1 MRIINPPT
9 IVYDE
14 VLQSCVASIPSAD
27 VRARVEQ
34 VSENIIAAGGA
45 YQQLVTSAN
54 LFSIPIF
61 TGKDDDPVIAS
72 VTRKEL
78 KDLYSAQLVPASK
91 PSRRY
96 YDSLK
101 ISAPL
106 GICPFCGFGQVRTLD
121 HYLPKAKFPILSI
134 LPINL
139 VPSCADCNKD
149 KTAGVATAA
158 GEQCLHPYFDR
169 NHFID
174 DQWLYA
180 EVLETEPVTIR
191 FFVSAPDD
199 WLLIDK
205 QRVASHFTDFK
216 LAGRFSVQAAN
227 EVTSLNGEL
236 QYDYPIS
243 GEAGVRRELEK
254 KSMVAQRLHKN
265 SWKTA
270 MYQALSVN
278 DWYCNGGFS
287 LG

>member
-1 MRIINPPT
+1 M
-9 IVYDE
+9 VYGE
-14 VLQSCVASIPSAD
+14 VLQSCVASIPSGD

-34 VSENIIAAGGA
+34 VSENIIDAGGA
-45 YQQLVTSAN
+45 YQQLVTTAN

-61 TGKDDDPVIAS
+61 TGKNDDIVIAS
-72 VTRKEL
+72 VTKKEL
-78 KDLYSAQLVPASK
+78 KSLYSDQLVPNSK

-101 ISAPL
+101 ISAPF

-149 KTAGVATAA
+149 KTAGVATTA
-158 GEQCLHPYFDR
+158 GKQCLHPYFDR

-174 DQWLYA
+174 EQWLYA
-180 EVLETEPVTIR
+180 EVIETEPVTIR
-191 FFVSAPDD
+191 FFVNAPEN
-199 WLLIDK
+199 WPLIDK

-227 EVTSLNGEL
+227 EAATLNGEL
-236 QYDYPIS
+236 QYDFPTG
-243 GEAGVRRELEK
+243 GETGVKSELEK
-254 KSMVAQRLHKN
+254 KSIVAQRRHKN
-265 SWKTA
+265 SWETA
-270 MYQALSVN
+270 MYQALAVS
-278 DWYCNGGFS
+278 DWYCSGGFS